1 MKKLVSLV
9 LALMMLFSC
18 AAMAEL
24 KMSEPGVMPFVEEV
38 TPLTMAIAQHT
49 LVLDYDDNYMT
60 KLVEGDTNIDIQWQ
74 LRPGAETA
82 TAVDLMMASGEELPD
97 VFLYGFGNKT
107 AAYGAEGY
115 FQVLNDYFDK
125 ETGLAYCFWNEATH
139 MTEEDYAE
147 YFKRSTEAD
156 GNMYAFSFYTRGLGD
171 SYKTTP
177 HINMH
182 WLKALNLEMP
192 TNTDELYTVLKA
204 FKEQDPNGNG
214 QADEIPMIG
223 GTWNG
228 YDDEMIINMFIYY
241 NQDYMLNVKDD
252 VVYAPFVTDEWQQ
265 AMIYMNKL
273 VSEGL
278 LSDLTFSI
286 TTDEL
291 VSMVQSYGPEEQI
304 IGVLV
309 GTFTTTAPDSTKPC
323 VLAYDILPPFEG
335 AYTPM
340 RTANCTRFG
349 YITEDCEYPEL
360 AFRFFDYWCNEKR
373 SLISRYGEPGV
384 HWLWREDD
392 PEYFDEYFPGGPVPN
407 AEMNGWDPELG
418 MVTGVTNPWSTQNNA
433 IWNTHLTSLL
443 PMQTYGQWATIDTV
457 KIESWE
463 HSQEVQNITA
473 HRTWVGAKAGSMWRS
488 NPDKQVFT
496 DPNYTTEELDKYNDT
511 INTLKDYVKET
522 IASFATGTL
531 DPVNDWETYKAN
543 LESAGLSDWLEVAQT
558 YWNRANGL

>member
-38 TPLTMAIAQHT
+38 TPLTMAIAQH
-49 LVLDYDDNYMT
+49 VNVIDYDDNYMT
-60 KLVEGDTNIDIQWQ
+60 KLVEADTNIDIVWQ
-74 LRPGAETA
+74 LLPGAETA
-82 TAVDLMMASGEELPD
+82 TTVDLMMASGDALPD
-97 VFLYGFGNKT
+97 VFLYSFGNKT

-115 FQVLNDYFDK
+115 FHVLNDYFDK

-214 QADEIPMIG
+214 VADEIPMIG

-265 AMIYMNKL
+265 AMIYINKL

-291 VSMVQSYGPEEQI
+291 VSMIQGYGPEEQI
-304 IGVLV
+304 IGLLV
-309 GTFTTTAPDSTKPC
+309 GTFTTTAPDGTNPC
-323 VLAYDILPPFEG
+323 IMAYDAFGPLEG
-335 AYTPM
+335 AYTPI
-340 RTANCTRFG
+340 RTANCTKFG
-349 YITEDCEYPEL
+349 YITTDCETPEL
-360 AFRFFDYWCNEKR
+360 AFRFFDYWTNEKR
-373 SLISRYGEPGV
+373 SLITRYGEPGKS
-384 HWLWREDD
+384 WLWREDD
-392 PEYFDEYFPGGPVPN
+392 PAYFDEYFVGGAN
-407 AEMNGWDPELG
+407 QNCRMQGWDAELG
-418 MVTGVTNPWSTQNNA
+418 MITGVTNPWVTQNNE
-433 IWNTHLTSLL
+433 IWNTHLTSCL
-443 PMQTYGQWATIDTV
+443 PAQTYGQWATTDTV
-457 KIESWE
+457 MSNSWE
-463 HSQEVQNITA
+463 ESQEINIVSV
-473 HRTWVGAKAGSMWRS
+473 HRGYTGAKCNALWYGKL
-488 NPDKQVFT
+488 PEQLFT
-496 DPNYTTEELDKYNDT
+496 DPIYTTEENDKYNDT
-511 INTLKDYVKET
+511 IQQVRSYVNEC

-543 LESAGLSDWLEVAQT
+543 LESAGLSQWLEVAQA